1 VAHRRNLSVSA
12 VATTARRR
20 LDGARRRLLAPSPL
34 VIGLG
39 LLALVVVSL
48 LLRSTALHARYWIDE
63 GLSVGIASH
72 PFADVPGLLRQDGS
86 PPLYYLLLTVWV
98 DLFGVGEAHTHM
110 LSLLFALAT
119 IPVAFFAGRSL
130 FGVRAA
136 WVAALLAAINPYLT
150 FYAQE
155 TRMYALVVLLAT
167 VVAWAFGE
175 AYVRRRRGWAWVFGV
190 ALVLLAYAHN
200 WGLFLAVGTVAALAP
215 LVAAATD
222 RRALLRDAAIGYGI
236 AALLYAPWLPTLLF
250 QARHTAAP
258 WSQAPRLNALQSGMS
273 SLLGGS
279 APAMAFTL
287 GAGSGF
293 VALVAGWWAAKREP
307 KAAAAIA
314 IFVMGFVA
322 LALAWTSS
330 QVSPA
335 WAARYFAIL
344 VGPLMLLGG
353 AGLVRAGRLGLV
365 VLVILVIFWLDPR
378 TSQIEH
384 KSNAHT
390 AAVVVRGVVRPGDL
404 VVAAH
409 PEQGPLM
416 HLYLPPGLRWANV
429 MGPVRDPEIFDWRD
443 AVDRLR
449 AAKPKA
455 TSNALV
461 RTLRSG
467 QRLFLV
473 EPIIRS
479 AVWTAPWTKLVRR
492 RSKQWERRLNRDPRL
507 LRLMSRPI
515 LAGKPLPR
523 GVRIVVYERR

>member
-1 VAHRRNLSVSA
+1 MRPATSSARLAVVTRSCSAAIPTRATSRCQSWPGSCTCTRRRSGSPRARRPSSSAPAMRSAAGRGPRWPPWAARPGCGRSPPAPGGASSEPVGERRGDDGGPSPGRRAPAAAGA
-12 VATTARRR
+12 VAARHRPRPARTRRGLAAAALDRPARALLDRRGPQRRDRLAPVRRR
-20 LDGARRRLLAPSPL
+20 ARAVAP
-34 VIGLG
+34 
-39 LLALVVVSL
+39 
-48 LLRSTALHARYWIDE
+48 
-63 GLSVGIASH
+63 
-72 PFADVPGLLRQDGS
+72 DGS

-167 VVAWAFGE
+167 FVAWAFGE
-175 AYVRRRRGWAWVFGV
+175 AYVRRRRGWVAVFGV
-190 ALVLLAYAHN
+190 ALALLAYTHN

-236 AALLYAPWLPTLLF
+236 AALLYAPWLPTLAF
-250 QARHTAAP
+250 QARHTGAP
-258 WSQAPRLNALQSGMS
+258 WSQAPHLNALQSGMS

-279 APAMAFTL
+279 APAMAFAL

-335 WAARYFAIL
+335 
-344 VGPLMLLGG
+344 
-353 AGLVRAGRLGLV
+353 
-365 VLVILVIFWLDPR
+365 
-378 TSQIEH
+378 
-384 KSNAHT
+384 
-390 AAVVVRGVVRPGDL
+390 
-404 VVAAH
+404 
-409 PEQGPLM
+409 
-416 HLYLPPGLRWANV
+416 
-429 MGPVRDPEIFDWRD
+429 
-443 AVDRLR
+443 
-449 AAKPKA
+449 
-455 TSNALV
+455 
-461 RTLRSG
+461 
-467 QRLFLV
+467 
-473 EPIIRS
+473 
-479 AVWTAPWTKLVRR
+479 
-492 RSKQWERRLNRDPRL
+492 
-507 LRLMSRPI
+507 
-515 LAGKPLPR
+515 
-523 GVRIVVYERR
+523 